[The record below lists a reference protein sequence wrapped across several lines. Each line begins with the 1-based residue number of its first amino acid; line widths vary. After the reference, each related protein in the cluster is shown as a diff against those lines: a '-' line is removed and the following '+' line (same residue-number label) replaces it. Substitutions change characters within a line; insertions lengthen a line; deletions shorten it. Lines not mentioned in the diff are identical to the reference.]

1 MKFAAIDVGS
11 NAVRLLLSRVF
22 DDGPY
27 PIIKKE
33 SLVRIPLRLGEDA
46 FIQRFISSEKIEQLI
61 DTMIG
66 FKFLIQAYQ
75 PRDMMACATA
85 AMREAK
91 NKYEIIEAI
100 KTKSGIELEVVDGR
114 REAEIIYSTHI
125 EKIYNSSDSWL
136 YIDVGGGST
145 ELTLLSNSKSVASK
159 SFDIGT
165 IRLLNNLVEDRTWKA
180 MRRWIKKRTSEAS
193 RIRSLGSG
201 GNINKIFRMSR
212 IKDTQ
217 GLSFA
222 KLHEIYLYLHEFSCE
237 ERIRKLGLRPDRA
250 DVIIPAA
257 EIYLK
262 VMRWAHIQD
271 IYVPQIGFPDGLVR
285 ILYEKHRPTH

>member
-27 PIIKKE
+27 PIVKKE
-33 SLVRIPLRLGEDA
+33 SLIRMPVRLGEDA
-46 FIQRFISSEKIEQLI
+46 FIKKKISHKKIEQLI
-61 DTMIG
+61 DTMIA
-66 FKFLIQAYQ
+66 FKFLIKAYQ
-75 PRDMMACATA
+75 PLDMMACATA
-85 AMREAK
+85 ALREAE
-91 NKYEIIEAI
+91 NKYEILQTVKAN
-100 KTKSGIELEVVDGR
+100 SGIELEIVDGR

-125 EKIYNSSDSWL
+125 EKIYNSSDPWL

-145 ELTLLSNSKSVASK
+145 ELTLLSESKSIASK

-165 IRLLNNLVEDRTWKA
+165 IRLLKALVEDKTWKA
-180 MRRWIKKRTSEAS
+180 MRRWIRKHTDGLTSLRA
-193 RIRSLGSG
+193 IGSG

-212 IKDTQ
+212 IKEKQ
-217 GLSFA
+217 GLTFSRI
-222 KLHEIYLYLHEFSCE
+222 HEIYAYLQEFTWE

-250 DVIIPAA
+250 DVIIPAS

-262 VMRWAHIQD
+262 AMEWGSID
-271 IYVPQIGFPDGLVR
+271 EIFVPQIGLPDGLIR
-285 ILYEKHRPTH
+285 ILYEKYMQTH